1 MEQTAPQASRHTTS
15 KLGGNLLIVDDNELN
30 RTRLAARLRDNG
42 YTVECIDD
50 GFKALELIR
59 VQPFDLVLL
68 DTMMPGMPGEEVLRE
83 LKDIP
88 ETADIPVI
96 MISGLDEAESVATCI
111 DLGAADILSSP
122 FDPVL
127 LRARIDACLE
137 KSRLRVQEAEY
148 LRQLQAEMEHSDR
161 LVNVVIPIGIA
172 LMREPNYDRLL
183 EKILLEAKSICRA
196 DGGTLYLRTDEKF
209 LKFVM
214 LRNDSLKINLGGTT
228 GNPITFP
235 PLNLYDPVT
244 DKPNHSQVACHVA
257 LLGKSVNIE
266 DAYDVEGFD
275 FRGTREFD
283 KRTGYRSKSFLTVPL
298 LNQKNEV
305 IGVLQ
310 LINAMDPDDGEVI
323 PFDPI
328 LQQSV
333 ESLSLLAAAALE
345 NYERLQGVSTPPAA

>member
-1 MEQTAPQASRHTTS
+1 MNPPDNQPLRKTASRF
-15 KLGGNLLIVDDNELN
+15 GGRLLIVDDNQLN
-30 RTRLAARLRDNG
+30 RTRLAKRLQENG
-42 YTVECIDD
+42 YEVETIDD
-50 GFKALELIR
+50 GFKSLELIR
-59 VQPFDLVLL
+59 SKDFDLILL

-83 LKDIP
+83 LKDSP
-88 ETADIPVI
+88 ETKDIPVI

-111 DLGAADILSSP
+111 ELGAADILSSP

-137 KSRLRVQEAEY
+137 NRLLREQEAKY
-148 LRQLQAEMEHSDR
+148 LQQLQVEMEHSDR
-161 LVNVVIPIGIA
+161 LVNVVIPIGLA

-183 EKILLEAKSICRA
+183 EKILLEAKSICHA
-196 DGGTLYLRTDEKF
+196 DGGTLYLRFEEKF

-214 LRNDSLKINLGGTT
+214 LRNDSLKINLGGST

-235 PLNLYDPVT
+235 PLNLFDPVT
-244 DKPNHSQVACHVA
+244 GKPNHHQVACHVA
-257 LLGKSVNIE
+257 LLGQSVNIE
-266 DAYDVEGFD
+266 DAYNAEGFD

-283 KRTGYRSKSFLTVPL
+283 QRTGYRSQSFLAVPL
-298 LNQKNEV
+298 LNEQEEV

-310 LINAMDPDDGEVI
+310 LINAQDEEGKVI

-333 ESLSLLAAAALE
+333 ESLSLLAAAAVE
-345 NYERLQGVSTPPAA
+345 NYQRLQSVPAN

>member
-1 MEQTAPQASRHTTS
+1 MNPAASQPLRKTASRF
-15 KLGGNLLIVDDNELN
+15 GGRLLIVDDNQLN
-30 RTRLAARLRDNG
+30 RSRLAQRLQDNG
-42 YTVECIDD
+42 YEVTTIED

-59 VQPFDLVLL
+59 KERFDLVLL

-83 LKDIP
+83 LKDDP
-88 ETADIPVI
+88 ETKDIPVI

-111 DLGAADILSSP
+111 ELGAADILSSP

-137 KSRLRVQEAEY
+137 NRRLREQEAKH
-148 LRQLQAEMEHSDR
+148 LQQLQAEMEHTDR

-196 DGGTLYLRTDEKF
+196 DGGTLYLRFADKF
-209 LKFVM
+209 LNFALV
-214 LRNDSLKINLGGTT
+214 RNDSLKISLGGST
-228 GNPITFP
+228 GNPIKFP
-235 PLNLYDPVT
+235 PLNLYDPET
-244 DKPNHSQVACHVA
+244 GKPNHHQVACHVA
-257 LLGKSVNIE
+257 LMGKSVNIA
-266 DAYDVEGFD
+266 DAYNVEGFD

-283 KRTGYRSKSFLTVPL
+283 QRTGYRSQSFLTVPL
-298 LNQKNEV
+298 LNEQNEV

-310 LINAMDPDDGEVI
+310 LINAQNDEGKVV

-333 ESLSLLAAAALE
+333 ESLSLLAAAAVE
-345 NYERLQGVSTPPAA
+345 NYQRLQGIPAA